1 MKKVLRILSIAL
13 SCTLFLFVAAGCGD
27 GGYSKFAQSYDTV
40 RSASQIVKTISV
52 NGGGSLITSVE
63 EVYTKSGEGYELVKT
78 STQRNPIGSETEFTV
93 IESEKQNVSADSLSF
108 GKLPDYSEFFSKS
121 FDYDGEKTIFR
132 ATIGRSSLHAI
143 SINNKDDVD
152 GLAVFYAVAD
162 GGKFTEM
169 QIMYISKNGN
179 DISITFE
186 YIY

>member
-1 MKKVLRILSIAL
+1 MKKVLRILLIAL

-40 RSASQIVKTISV
+40 RAASQIVKTISV

-63 EVYTKSGEGYELVKT
+63 EVYTKSGDEYELVKT

-93 IESEKQNVSADSLSF
+93 IESEKQNLSADALSF

-132 ATIGRSSLHAI
+132 ATIASSSLAAI
-143 SINNKDDVD
+143 GIENGEII
-152 GLAVFYAVAD
+152 GLATFYAVAD
-162 GGKFTEM
+162 DDKFTEM
-169 QIMYISKNGN
+169 KIAYVSQNQNEVVIS
-179 DISITFE
+179 FE